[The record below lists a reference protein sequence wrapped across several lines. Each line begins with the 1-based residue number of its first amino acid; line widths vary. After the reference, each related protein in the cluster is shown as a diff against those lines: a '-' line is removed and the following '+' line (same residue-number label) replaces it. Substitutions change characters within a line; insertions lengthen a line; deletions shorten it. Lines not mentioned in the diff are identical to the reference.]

1 MIPVGVSMI
10 RFGADDLLPGEE
22 PASLFVDDV
31 LHWIAVYTE
40 LLTAV
45 EETVGGFTESADLL
59 RKHERFS
66 GHLSF
71 WRERLRQLDP
81 TADLEV
87 QLGSGTVEPAWQG
100 EPT

>member
-1 MIPVGVSMI
+1 MMSVGVSMI
-10 RFGADDLLPGEE
+10 GFGADELLPGEE

-31 LHWIAVYTE
+31 RHWIVVYTE

-45 EETVGGFTESADLL
+45 EEIVGGFTDSPDLL
-59 RKHERFS
+59 RQQERFS
-66 GHLSF
+66 GRLSF

-81 TADLEV
+81 TADLNV
-87 QLGSGTVEPAWQG
+87 RLGSGTIEAAWQI